1 MSSAKFFNQFWSI
14 MTLCL
19 IVVKDLYKTNGLI
32 IREFKSCSFYL
43 LQILKSSIKKSKDI
57 SVSTLRACDIKKL
70 EVLKLVS
77 FIIIKTSLCMVIRIS
92 HFFLQNVWFVGDWW
106 LTLINCGFSLL
117 TLLWMLFSFVLLKRI
132 NRSDFIISL

>member
-1 MSSAKFFNQFWSI
+1 MN
-14 MTLCL
+14 LCL

-32 IREFKSCSFYL
+32 ISEFKSFSFYL
-43 LQILKSSIKKSKDI
+43 LQILKSSIKKSKDM

-92 HFFLQNVWFVGDWW
+92 HFFLQNV
-106 LTLINCGFSLL
+106 
-117 TLLWMLFSFVLLKRI
+117 
-132 NRSDFIISL
+132 